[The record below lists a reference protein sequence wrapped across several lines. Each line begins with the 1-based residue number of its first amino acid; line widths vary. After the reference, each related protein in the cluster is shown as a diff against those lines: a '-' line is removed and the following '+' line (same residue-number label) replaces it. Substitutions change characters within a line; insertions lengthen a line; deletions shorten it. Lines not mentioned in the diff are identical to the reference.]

1 MATQTRPWAER
12 IKAAWADLRA
22 GGVAPEG
29 AAADPRLRTAAL
41 EMDLRDRDEEIRRLR
56 QEYERLREQ
65 AERQQAGAAAVG
77 FEALARKLAPLLSQ
91 LATMQTLAGEGRA
104 VRTEDVLKLFG
115 KVEQVLA
122 GAGLTPVGTVGTE
135 EPFDTHWHQR
145 MSGAALRDGDPVTVR
160 FVGYR
165 LGEAILLKA
174 MVSGK
179 GGAAEPA
186 DEQ

>member
-65 AERQQAGAAAVG
+65 AERQQGWRPCSPSWLPCRLWPGKAGPCG
-77 FEALARKLAPLLSQ
+77 P
-91 LATMQTLAGEGRA
+91 
-104 VRTEDVLKLFG
+104 
-115 KVEQVLA
+115 
-122 GAGLTPVGTVGTE
+122 
-135 EPFDTHWHQR
+135 R
-145 MSGAALRDGDPVTVR
+145 MSSSYSARSSKCWPGPG
-160 FVGYR
+160 
-165 LGEAILLKA
+165 
-174 MVSGK
+174 
-179 GGAAEPA
+179 
-186 DEQ
+186 